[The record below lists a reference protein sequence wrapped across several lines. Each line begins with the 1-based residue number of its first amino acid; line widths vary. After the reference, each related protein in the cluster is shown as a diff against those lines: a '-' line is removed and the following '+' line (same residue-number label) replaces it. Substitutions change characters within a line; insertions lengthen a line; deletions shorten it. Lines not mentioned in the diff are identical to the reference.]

1 VRVQV
6 WGCRGSLASP
16 GPATVRYG
24 GNTSC
29 ISATLDDGTV
39 LVFDAGS
46 GIRDLGRHLGKR
58 PEAPVHIFLTH
69 LHLDHLQGLAF
80 FDPFWTEGVELH
92 VWGPPSA
99 TQALDERVARYLG
112 PPLFPIHLN
121 DVPSHVIFH
130 DVPEDPVVIGSATVR
145 AGGVS
150 HQGPTVGYR
159 VDDRGRSLAYIP
171 DHEPSLG
178 IDITT
183 LDVSWLSGYDLL
195 DGVDVAFHD
204 AQYFDEEYGSHVG
217 WGHSAISHTVTM
229 GRRANV
235 TQLVL
240 FHHDPSH
247 TDEDLDR
254 LLGHAVELWG
264 DAPNPP
270 VVAYEGMVLEL
281 APAPGVSASD
291 PT

>member
-1 VRVQV
+1 MKVQV

-46 GIRDLGRHLGKR
+46 GIRELGRALGPR
-58 PEAPVHIFLTH
+58 PDVPVHIFLTH

-80 FDPFWTEGVELH
+80 FEPFWTEGVELH

-121 DVPSHVIFH
+121 DVPSHVVFH
-130 DVPEDPVVIGSATVR
+130 DVPEDPVVISTATVR

-159 VDDRGRSLAYIP
+159 VDDQGRSLAYVP

-183 LDVSWLSGYDLL
+183 LDVSWLSGFDLL
-195 DGVDVAFHD
+195 DGADVAFHD
-204 AQYFDEEYGSHVG
+204 AQYFDEEYATHLG

-229 GRRANV
+229 GRRAGV
-235 TQLVL
+235 RQLVL

-247 TDEDLDR
+247 SDEDLDR
-254 LLGHAVELWG
+254 LLVEAVKMWG
-264 DAPNPP
+264 DGPNPP
-270 VVAYEGMVLEL
+270 IVAYEGMVLDL
-281 APAPGVSASD
+281 AAAPGVSASD
-291 PT
+291 PS

>member
-1 VRVQV
+1 MKAQV

-29 ISATLDDGTV
+29 ISVTLDDGTV

-46 GIRDLGRHLGKR
+46 GIRDLGTALGKR
-58 PEAPVHIFLTH
+58 PDVPVHIFLTH

-130 DVPEDPVVIGSATVR
+130 DVPEESVVIGTATVR

-159 VDDRGRSLAYIP
+159 VDDQGRSLAYIP

-195 DGVDVAFHD
+195 DGADVAFHD
-204 AQYFDEEYGSHVG
+204 AQYFDEEYDAHLG

-235 TQLVL
+235 SQLVL

-247 TDEDLDR
+247 TDDDLDR
-254 LLGHAVELWG
+254 LLERAVELWG

-270 VVAYEGMVLEL
+270 IVAFEGMVLEL
-281 APAPGVSASD
+281 APSPGVSASD
-291 PT
+291 PS